1 MKSALVTFAFAAL
14 LAVSAHAQE
23 RREFYNGIRSLG
35 MGGVSVATVNDETA
49 LLLNPAALGRLRDFY
64 GTILDP
70 EIEFNNH
77 VSAMRREK
85 IFNGPFSLTEISP
98 VVLDHPGQQY
108 HARAQLFPSFVGRNF
123 GIGLLGK
130 YVLDMRATAPQTV
143 ETFYQDDL
151 ALVLGYNLRLW
162 GGRLKIGVSGKVI
175 SRIEVDEDLDTTLP
189 VDNGFL
195 AGAGILREG
204 VGVSSDVGL
213 QITAPWKLLPTLGAV
228 LRDVGGT
235 SFDKVT
241 GFRGPDTTERPRL
254 VRQDL
259 DVGLS
264 ISPIHSNGVRSQW
277 SIEYRGLL
285 TASEQEDKAKLMHFG
300 GELNF
305 GDRFFLRGG
314 YHQRYWTAG
323 LEIASERLQFQL
335 SSHGEEVGTAD
346 APRED
351 RRLAAKLAVRF

>member
-1 MKSALVTFAFAAL
+1 MKSLFATVVFGVL
-14 LAVSAHAQE
+14 LGVSARAQE

-64 GTILDP
+64 GTIFDP

-77 VSAMRREK
+77 VSPMRREK
-85 IFNGPFSLTEISP
+85 IFNSPFSITEISR
-98 VVLDHPGQQY
+98 VALDNPGKQY
-108 HARAQLFPSFVGRNF
+108 HARAQMFPSFVGRNF
-123 GIGLLGK
+123 GIGLLGR
-130 YVLDMRATAPQTV
+130 YVLDMRSPAADTV

-175 SRIEVDEDLDTTLP
+175 SRIELNEDLDTTQP
-189 VDNGFL
+189 VDNGSL
-195 AGAGILREG
+195 AASGALREG
-204 VGVSSDVGL
+204 VGVSTDVGV
-213 QITAPWKLLPTLGAV
+213 QITAPWKLLPTVGAV

-235 SFDKVT
+235 SFDKMT

-264 ISPIHSNGVRSQW
+264 ISPIHNNNVRSQW

-285 TASEQEDKAKLMHFG
+285 TASDEEDKAKLMHFG

-305 GDRFFLRGG
+305 GDRFFLRAG

-323 LEIASERLQFQL
+323 LEIATERLQFQL
-335 SSHGEEVGTAD
+335 SSHGEEMGTAD
-346 APRED
+346 GPRED
-351 RRLAAKLAVRF
+351 RRVAAKLAVRF

>member
-1 MKSALVTFAFAAL
+1 MKSALVAFVFGAL
-14 LAVSAHAQE
+14 FAVSAQAQE

-77 VSAMRREK
+77 VSPMRREK
-85 IFNGPFSLTEISP
+85 IFNGPFSIKDISQ
-98 VVLDHPGQQY
+98 VALDNPGKQY
-108 HARAQLFPSFVGRNF
+108 HARAQIFPSFVGRNF
-123 GIGLLGK
+123 GIGLLGR
-130 YVLDMRATAPQTV
+130 YVLDMRAIDPQTI
-143 ETFYQDDL
+143 ETFHQDDL

-162 GGRLKIGVSGKVI
+162 GGRLKIGFSGKVI
-175 SRIEVDEDLDTTLP
+175 SRLEVNDDLDSALP
-189 VDNGFL
+189 LDNGSL
-195 AGAGILREG
+195 ASAGTLREG
-204 VGVSSDVGL
+204 VGVSTDIGVQL
-213 QITAPWKLLPTLGAV
+213 TAPWKLLPTLGAV

-235 SFDKVT
+235 SFDKMT
-241 GFRGPDTTERPRL
+241 GFRGPDTTERPSL

-277 SIEYRGLL
+277 SIEYKGLL
-285 TASEQEDKAKLMHFG
+285 SASDVDDKAKLMHFG

-305 GDRFFLRGG
+305 GDRIFLRAG

-323 LEIASERLQFQL
+323 LEIASERLQFQI
-335 SSHGEEVGTAD
+335 SSHGEEVGVSG

-351 RRLAAKLAVRF
+351 RRVAAKLAVRF